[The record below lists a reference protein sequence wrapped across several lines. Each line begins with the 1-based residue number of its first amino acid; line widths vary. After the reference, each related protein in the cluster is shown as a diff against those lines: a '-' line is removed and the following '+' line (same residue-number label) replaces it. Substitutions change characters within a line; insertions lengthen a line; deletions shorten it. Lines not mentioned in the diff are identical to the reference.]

1 MRHEA
6 FSRLL
11 DRAGNG
17 RRVLMDSR
25 LCMQRVEWL
34 YRGLI
39 ERLERKFF
47 EM

>member
-11 DRAGNG
+11 DRAGNA
-17 RRVLMDSR
+17 RRVLM
-25 LCMQRVEWL
+25 EWL
-34 YRGLI
+34 YRELI

>member
-17 RRVLMDSR
+17 RRILM
-25 LCMQRVEWL
+25 EWL
-34 YRGLI
+34 YRELI